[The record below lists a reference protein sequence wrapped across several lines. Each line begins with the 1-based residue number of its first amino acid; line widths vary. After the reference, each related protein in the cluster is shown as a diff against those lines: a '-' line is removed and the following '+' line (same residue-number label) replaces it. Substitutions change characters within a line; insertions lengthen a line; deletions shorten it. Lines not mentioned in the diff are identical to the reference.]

1 MASPPKKPRN
11 KKRGYPTRICGL
23 PSHATTPPAAFFPPW
38 HLMTPKPMVFIICY
52 AFALPPPL
60 LLAAD
65 PSKSTFFLE
74 KRFREEVLVWGA
86 LHVKPWIRTRAAGAE
101 GSTLMVLPSSAPVPP
116 LSNRSPRFPASCFRA
131 QPEAS
136 RLTIHRV
143 PELYVHTRGPRY
155 DGSLD

>member
-23 PSHATTPPAAFFPPW
+23 PSHATTPPAAFFPPLAS
-38 HLMTPKPMVFIICY
+38 HDSEANGLHYLLRVCSSPAPIISRRP
-52 AFALPPPL
+52 FEEHV
-60 LLAAD
+60 
-65 PSKSTFFLE
+65 FLE

-136 RLTIHRV
+136 RLIIHRV